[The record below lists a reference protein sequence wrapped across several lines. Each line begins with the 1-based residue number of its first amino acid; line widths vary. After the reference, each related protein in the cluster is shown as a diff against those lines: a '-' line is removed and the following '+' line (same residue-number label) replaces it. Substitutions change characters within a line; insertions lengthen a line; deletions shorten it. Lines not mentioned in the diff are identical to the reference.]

1 MNNIYVDELPKR
13 CSDCVCWDYSY
24 DCNLLD
30 EKDFDWNG
38 ENLKHT
44 KCPLKL
50 LSDRLAEERRKV
62 VQKILSDFNRK
73 VDDEFGDN
81 DMKYIT
87 LDIEE
92 VNFYLQDQVERGE

>member
-30 EKDFDWNG
+30 KEDFDWNG

-50 LSDRLAEERRKV
+50 LSTRLAEERMKV
-62 VQKILSDFNRK
+62 VQEIKQTIEFNANYSTDA
-73 VDDEFGDN
+73 DDDWLIQIKESYFLEL
-81 DMKYIT
+81 
-87 LDIEE
+87 LDQI
-92 VNFYLQDQVERGE
+92 ERGE